1 MTWGRK
7 TGGRRKGSRNK
18 KPSVLTVKAEAAAA
32 GAGGELPLDY
42 LLRVMRDPNTE
53 PHRRDAAAKAAAPYC
68 HPTMQAVAHRMV
80 DATGA
85 PVAPVINL
93 TINAPTASVEP
104 PRPKLTAAGPKD
116 DDPVQ

>member
-1 MTWGRK
+1 MR
-7 TGGRRKGSRNK
+7 GGKRQ
-18 KPSVLTVKAEAAAA
+18 
-32 GAGGELPLDY
+32 GAGRPKGTPNRRTAEMQAEMAASGEMPLDY
-42 LLRVMRDPNTE
+42 LTRIMRDPNIE
-53 PHRRDAAAKAAAPYC
+53 PHRRDAAARAAAPYC
-68 HPTMQAVAHRMV
+68 HPTMQAVAHRLL
-80 DATGA
+80 DASGA